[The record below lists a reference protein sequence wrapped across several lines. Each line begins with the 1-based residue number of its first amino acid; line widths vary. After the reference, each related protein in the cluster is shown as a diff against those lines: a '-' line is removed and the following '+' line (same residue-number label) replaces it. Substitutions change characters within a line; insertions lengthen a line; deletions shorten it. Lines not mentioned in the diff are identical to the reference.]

1 LVIRTFTPKK
11 KYGTVLVG
19 IGFASYLSP
28 VLEPKVN
35 VTLTHK
41 DKSHVKYT
49 TK

>member
-1 LVIRTFTPKK
+1 MVRTFTPQKK
-11 KYGTVLVG
+11 FGTVLVG

-28 VLEPKVN
+28 VLESEVKV
-35 VTLTHK
+35 TPSHK